1 MQRPEIL
8 RNSSLMDISDA
19 VFISSLPH
27 RQSFFEKGGWL
38 RCSGP
43 DDSEW
48 RQFLKKNFS
57 DIDIRYAENEAA
69 RYKKI
74 GAAPGNK
81 KDVFDT
87 NVVHIWQDS
96 YPLNL
101 KQIFDPPPVLFYCGE
116 NPGKIIDGSYNKIA
130 IVGTREPAPITL
142 AAIDEYL
149 TQIGTLRENSVIISG
164 LARGVDAYAH
174 RSALKKKIPGIA
186 VLGAGLN
193 HAGPASSRDI
203 PKRYWNAGVP
213 FSLISEF
220 APHIRGYAG
229 NFPRRNRIIAGLS
242 DTVGIMQAPY
252 KSGAMITARYALDEG
267 RDVAAFDHSLL
278 YPPGFN
284 EGARSLIE
292 SGATFLKFFSLE
304 KNLIYNFSSSSR
316 EGEKQL
322 EFWEKKQSGNI
333 LWLGDN
339 IYLDR
344 SADTEE

>member
-8 RNSSLMDISDA
+8 RNNSLMDISDA

-27 RQSFFEKGGWL
+27 RQIFYKKGGWL
-38 RCSGP
+38 RCDGP
-43 DDSEW
+43 NDSKW
-48 RQFLKKNFS
+48 QQFLKNNFS
-57 DIDIRYAENEAA
+57 DIDIQYAKTEAD
-69 RYKKI
+69 RYKKS
-74 GAAPGNK
+74 GLDAN
-81 KDVFDT
+81 T
-87 NVVHIWQDS
+87 VHIWQDS

-101 KQIFDPPPVLFYCGE
+101 KQIFDPPPILFYRGE
-116 NPGKIIDGSYNKIA
+116 NPGKIIDGVNNKIA
-130 IVGTREPAPITL
+130 IVGTRDPAPITL

-149 TQIGTLRENSVIISG
+149 TQIEVSQENSSVISG

-186 VLGAGLN
+186 VLGSGLV

-203 PKRYWNAGVP
+203 PEQYWNAGIP

-220 APHIRGYAG
+220 APHVRGYAV

-242 DTVGIMQAPY
+242 DTVAIMQAPY

-267 RDVAAFDHSLL
+267 RDVVAFDHALL
-278 YPPGFN
+278 NSPGFN

-292 SGATFLKFFSLE
+292 NGAFFLKFPSLE
-304 KNLIYNFSSSSR
+304 NKLIENLSSSSC
-316 EGEKQL
+316 EGERQL
-322 EFWEKKQSGNI
+322 EFWEKKQSGA
-333 LWLGDN
+333 LVWLGEN

-344 SADTEE
+344 SAPPH